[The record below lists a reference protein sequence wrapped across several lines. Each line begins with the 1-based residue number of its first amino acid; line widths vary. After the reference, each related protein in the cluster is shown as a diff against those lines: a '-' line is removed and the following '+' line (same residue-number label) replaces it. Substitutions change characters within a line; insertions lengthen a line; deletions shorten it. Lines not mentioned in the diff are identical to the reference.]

1 MKICTVYLF
10 DEIWLIVFDFLRLK
24 EVFQCMQISRRW
36 HELSSP
42 RLKYDTSL
50 LKQWHEND
58 MLLSQHE
65 SSVKRS
71 IESVSS
77 ISLFLGDLG
86 LLVTCFNYFDKISFS
101 VHSLNNI
108 VVFHT
113 TRYNFLSDYHF
124 IFHYHESDKTLI
136 IHFKYKRSFCVHFDY
151 QFNFGEFLKFSGL
164 KPIRPWIIES
174 LELNGRCERCAH
186 FTKTSTYLLSPSPK
200 YYESPKG
207 LIFINRPD
215 LLKVGC
221 QFSPNRLSIFE
232 NGKPVRFLSACTNK
246 IKMIDSEHVFTRD
259 KVYNI
264 ITGVSNDVVGFD
276 EDAEFY
282 QVGPYLLYESS
293 DHIWKIVH
301 KCGDQWYLSDTLPFT
316 GCFPA
321 FCPRENRLLFFIQ

>member
-1 MKICTVYLF
+1 MNKVSLF

-24 EVFQCMQISRRW
+24 EIFQCMQISRRW
-36 HELSSP
+36 YELSSH
-42 RLKYDTSL
+42 RLNNDTSL
-50 LKQWHEND
+50 LKQWHETD

-65 SSVKRS
+65 SSVRRS

-77 ISLFLGDLG
+77 ISTFLGDLG

-101 VHSLNNI
+101 VYSLNNI

-113 TRYNFLSDYHF
+113 SRYNFLSDYHV
-124 IFHYHESDKTLI
+124 IFHYHESDKKLI

-151 QFNFGEFLKFSGL
+151 QFNFGELTIFSPFHPSVIDFVG
-164 KPIRPWIIES
+164 EGS
-174 LELNGRCERCAH
+174 DLNGRCERCAK
-186 FTKTSTYLLSPSPK
+186 FTKTVVHLLSLSPK

-221 QFSPNRLSIFE
+221 SLSEKCLIIFE
-232 NGKPVRFLSACTNK
+232 NGKAVRYLSACTNK

-264 ITGVSNDVVGFD
+264 ITGFSNDVVGFD

-321 FCPRENRLLFFIQ
+321 FCPRENRLLFFIK